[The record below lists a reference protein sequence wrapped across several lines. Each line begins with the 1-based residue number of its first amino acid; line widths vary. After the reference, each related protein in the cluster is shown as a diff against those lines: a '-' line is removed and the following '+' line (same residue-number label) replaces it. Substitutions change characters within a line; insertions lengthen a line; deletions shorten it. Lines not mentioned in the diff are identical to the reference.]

1 MFLDVA
7 EAQEG
12 ETEGTASGKKKK
24 KKKKKPAGA
33 KSVEGQGNS
42 LKPSKQSVRVL
53 REWNPLL
60 SFSRKLF
67 T

>member
-12 ETEGTASGKKKK
+12 ENEGTTSGKKKK

-42 LKPSKQSVRVL
+42 LKPSKDSAFLIILAVYFIIL
-53 REWNPLL
+53 ECEI
-60 SFSRKLF
+60 
-67 T
+67 

>member
-1 MFLDVA
+1 MFSDVP

-12 ETEGTASGKKKK
+12 ENGGTASGKKKK

-42 LKPSKQSVRVL
+42 LKPSKQSAFFSNFGGLFCYFRV
-53 REWNPLL
+53 
-60 SFSRKLF
+60 
-67 T
+67 